1 LTYAP
6 ARKDVDGWL
15 DVQKYVA
22 CQVSAWR
29 GFADVPEVDVSAP
42 SLKIRRSLLR
52 SFMVRTLA
60 GPRLAAIRKR
70 VPLSLRQWILGM
82 LERPVRQGL
91 GFCRT
96 SDWQQPMASLASV
109 KVVHEGAQSGTSV
122 RGINLYGYLSRWL
135 GLGECARLYANAMLA
150 SGYPVALH
158 DVDIDIP
165 HARLDQTLAS
175 HMGAVSSF
183 TRDLIFVN
191 PDHWEDT
198 LLSIGNPKGRERY
211 VIGYWFWELENFPED
226 WCRAIDQVDEIM
238 VSSAFVEQAVRRVCS
253 KPVTR
258 VPLPLVLG
266 SDSGLQRRHF
276 GLREG
281 DYVFF
286 CSFDFNSTVF
296 RKNPHAVIAAF
307 RHAFPSGDEKV
318 TLLIKSS
325 NGDRHAES
333 LMQLLDVAAHD
344 RRILV
349 RDDMLERHDLQAL
362 HRCIDVYVSL
372 HRCEGFGLGMA
383 EAMCIGKPVVATAYS
398 GNMEFMTT
406 ANSCLVDYRMIA
418 VRHGEYP
425 HAEGQ
430 QWADPDPR
438 HAARHMRSLY
448 QDRELASCLGAQAA
462 RDMARNFSVE
472 ACMNVLAQR
481 LHLLD
486 CELLGSA

>member
-1 LTYAP
+1 MP
-6 ARKDVDGWL
+6 V
-15 DVQKYVA
+15 
-22 CQVSAWR
+22 
-29 GFADVPEVDVSAP
+29 P
-42 SLKIRRSLLR
+42 SLKTCRPTVRGFI
-52 SFMVRTLA
+52 FRTLTS
-60 GPRLAAIRKR
+60 PRWATLRHRFPVAIR
-70 VPLSLRQWILGM
+70 QWARNA
-82 LERPVRQGL
+82 LEKPVRQAL
-91 GFCRT
+91 GFHRT
-96 SDWQQPMASLASV
+96 ADWQQRVTVSASEPEVPRDVQPGSLA
-109 KVVHEGAQSGTSV
+109 

-165 HARLDQTLAS
+165 HARLDQTLAPYIG
-175 HMGAVSSF
+175 MASSF

-198 LLSIGNPKGRERY
+198 LLSIGNPLGRKRY
-211 VIGYWFWELENFPED
+211 VIGYWFWELENFPKD
-226 WCRAIDQVDEIM
+226 WLQALDHVDEIM
-238 VSSAFVEQAVRRVCS
+238 VSSAFVEQSVRRVCN

-266 SDSGLQRRHF
+266 SESGLQRSHF
-276 GLREG
+276 GLSED

-296 RKNPHAVIAAF
+296 RKNPHAVIEAF
-307 RHAFPSGDEKV
+307 RHAFPRGDEQV

-333 LMQLLDVAAHD
+333 LMQLIDVAAHD
-344 RRILV
+344 HRILV

-383 EAMCIGKPVVATAYS
+383 EAMCMGKPVVATAYS

-418 VRHGEYP
+418 VRPGEYP

-430 QWADPDPR
+430 QWADPDPQ
-438 HAARHMRSLY
+438 HAAHYMRALY
-448 QDRELASCLGAQAA
+448 QDRALAGCLGAQAA

-481 LHLLD
+481 LHLID
-486 CELLGSA
+486 CELDGSA

>member
-1 LTYAP
+1 MS
-6 ARKDVDGWL
+6 V
-15 DVQKYVA
+15 
-22 CQVSAWR
+22 
-29 GFADVPEVDVSAP
+29 P
-42 SLKIRRSLLR
+42 SLKIARPALR
-52 SFMVRTLA
+52 SFLMRVLTN
-60 GPRLAAIRKR
+60 PRWAAIRQR
-70 VPLSLRQWILGM
+70 VPPSIRQRVRNA
-82 LERPVRQGL
+82 LEKPIQQGL
-91 GFCRT
+91 GFHRT
-96 SDWQQPMASLASV
+96 ADWQQHTAVTAGEAVAAMAV
-109 KVVHEGAQSGTSV
+109 GPDSV

-135 GLGECARLYANAMLA
+135 GLGECARLYANAMLV
-150 SGYPVALH
+150 SGYPVVLH

-165 HARLDQTLAS
+165 HQRLDQTLAP
-175 HMGAVSSF
+175 HMGRATSF

-198 LLSIGNPKGRERY
+198 LLSIGNPQGRERY
-211 VIGYWFWELENFPED
+211 VIGYWFWELENFPLD
-226 WCRAIDQVDEIM
+226 WHQALDHVDEIM
-238 VSSAFVEQAVRRVCS
+238 VSSAFVEQSVRRVCS

-266 SDSGLQRRHF
+266 SDSGLQRSHF

-296 RKNPHAVIAAF
+296 RKNPHAVIEAF
-307 RHAFPSGDEKV
+307 RKAFPRGDEKV

-325 NGDRHAES
+325 NGDRHAEW
-333 LMQLLDVAAHD
+333 LMQLLAVAASD
-344 RRILV
+344 RRIMV

-383 EAMCIGKPVVATAYS
+383 EAMCMGKPVVATAYS

-418 VRHGEYP
+418 VQRGEYP

-430 QWADPDPR
+430 QWADPDPQ
-438 HAARHMRSLY
+438 HAARYMRALY

-481 LHLLD
+481 LHLID
-486 CELLGSA
+486 CELDGST